1 MALIFCLLTYTE
13 SNIYMEIPMTSFF
26 ILLFHYIKK
35 SRFLCS
41 LLLLAGA
48 FTLGSLLGI
57 LTGTLSP
64 TKETSA
70 SVQSASWGLSFQE
83 EGKRPAGNATIDDLK
98 QYNAYY
104 ASDTDEKILYLTFD
118 AGYENGNTPA
128 ILEALKKHQ
137 APAVF
142 FAVGNF
148 IKDNPDLIKRMIT
161 EGHIVGNHTMTH
173 PDMSQISSMES
184 FQKELEGVEELYTT
198 VTGEPMT
205 KFYRPPR
212 GVYSTENLS
221 MAKELGYST
230 FFWSLAYVDW
240 IQEQQPSKEEAFQ
253 KLIPRIHPGAIVLLH
268 NTSSTNAAILDELLT
283 RWEEMGYQFHSIK
296 ELTEA

>member
-1 MALIFCLLTYTE
+1 
-13 SNIYMEIPMTSFF
+13 MTSFF

-184 FQKELEGVEELYTT
+184 FQKELESVEELYTS

>member
-26 ILLFHYIKK
+26 ILVFHYIMK

-184 FQKELEGVEELYTT
+184 FQKELEGVEELYTS

>member
-184 FQKELEGVEELYTT
+184 FQKELEGVEELYTS

-221 MAKELGYST
+221 MAKELGYSS

>member
-1 MALIFCLLTYTE
+1 MKFPIFSFPALKEKFSSHISSFCSKNRPAIKDFLHYAGV
-13 SNIYMEIPMTSFF
+13 P
-26 ILLFHYIKK
+26 LLFAL
-35 SRFLCS
+35 SF
-41 LLLLAGA
+41 LAGSA
-48 FTLGSLLGI
+48 ARVIVQHF
-57 LTGTLSP
+57 SP
-64 TKETSA
+64 PEAVATS
-70 SVQSASWGLSFQE
+70 SDCASWGLSFQE

-184 FQKELEGVEELYTT
+184 FQKELEGV
-198 VTGEPMT
+198 
-205 KFYRPPR
+205 
-212 GVYSTENLS
+212 
-221 MAKELGYST
+221 
-230 FFWSLAYVDW
+230 
-240 IQEQQPSKEEAFQ
+240 
-253 KLIPRIHPGAIVLLH
+253 
-268 NTSSTNAAILDELLT
+268 
-283 RWEEMGYQFHSIK
+283 
-296 ELTEA
+296 